1 VDGSPSPPPSP
12 TPPPP
17 PAGAAPTAGAG
28 GQGEL
33 EPPLDQPATTAH
45 KGPPGTE
52 EPRRFRPR
60 LRYELIAC
68 GLHGHE
74 LVGTDAA
81 ELRPEDH
88 IFAREVDG
96 LRWYR
101 CLRCDAWVV
110 LARPATARRRYP
122 PEPEQVALPLRGRPL
137 RDRFVLRTIAIERS
151 IHLVVLGALDA
162 AIFLFAAHR
171 QSLKASYTRI
181 LADLQGSLGGPLD
194 DSKHG
199 VLSDLNRLFA
209 VKLADLLLIGLG
221 LALYCAVLA
230 VEMVGLWWAWRWA
243 EYLTFAETG
252 VLVPFEIYELTNG
265 VTALKIVGL
274 ALNMAI
280 LVYLAVVHRLFGV
293 RGGARAEQAAH
304 DRDRGWAPILAAT
317 PRPAAARP

>member
-1 VDGSPSPPPSP
+1 VTGPPPPTSADPSP
-12 TPPPP
+12 TVY
-17 PAGAAPTAGAG
+17 AAA
-28 GQGEL
+28 
-33 EPPLDQPATTAH
+33 
-45 KGPPGTE
+45 PGTE
-52 EPRRFRPR
+52 APRRFRPR

-81 ELRPEDH
+81 ELRPEDD
-88 IFAREVDG
+88 IFARELDG

-110 LARPATARRRYP
+110 LTPPSTTSRQYP
-122 PEPEQVALPLRGRPL
+122 PEAEQVALPLRGRPL
-137 RDRFVLRTIAIERS
+137 RDRFVLRAIAVERS
-151 IHLVVLGALDA
+151 LHLVVLGALDA

-171 QSLKASYTRI
+171 ESLKATYTRI

-194 DSKHG
+194 NSRHG
-199 VLSDLNRLFA
+199 ILSDFNRLFA
-209 VKLADLLLIGLG
+209 VKPADLLVIGFA
-221 LALYCAVLA
+221 LALYCGLLA

-265 VTALKIVGL
+265 VTTLKVVGL
-274 ALNMAI
+274 VLNAAI
-280 LVYLAVVHRLFGV
+280 LVYLAAVHRLFGV
-293 RGGARAEQAAH
+293 RGGARAEQAEH

-317 PRPAAARP
+317 PRPAAPRPSGGAQPGPAAGAAPSPRASR